1 MADPEIVDEGK
12 GKKPKGG
19 GKEEGGEGAKKINE
33 KKPLPPFLPALIV
46 GVVGIFAAV
55 SGAFFLVRS
64 LTPREIPEES
74 AAQEK
79 SGEGHDEK
87 SKEAKAKKPAAKK
100 SGKSHGEEKSNGHGS
115 GGGEKS
121 GSVSG
126 NLYSFDKPVIVNLA
140 ETNGER
146 YLKVM
151 FSIEMEEM
159 EVVEELEA
167 KKPQILDMLINIL
180 SAKTMDSIA
189 TTSGRNMLRQ
199 EIIDKINALLENGRI
214 SNIYFTEFVV
224 Q

>member
-19 GKEEGGEGAKKINE
+19 GKEEGGEGAKKNKE
-33 KKPLPPFLPALIV
+33 KKPLPSFLPALIV

-55 SGAFFLVRS
+55 AGAFFLVKS
-64 LTPREIPEES
+64 LTPREITEES
-74 AAQEK
+74 AAGEKAGEGQAEKGKDSKGKRSSAKDK
-79 SGEGHDEK
+79 SGGR
-87 SKEAKAKKPAAKK
+87 S
-100 SGKSHGEEKSNGHGS
+100 SGS
-115 GGGEKS
+115 GEKS

-159 EVVEELEA
+159 DVVEELEA
-167 KKPQILDMLINIL
+167 KKPQIMDMLINIL
-180 SAKTMDSIA
+180 SAKTLDSIA